1 MSNIVK
7 IITEDTEIVLSDAE
21 HINCLF
27 NTGEV
32 AIDGERYEDVVQV
45 VVDEVEE

>member
-1 MSNIVK
+1 MSIVK
-7 IITEDTEIVLSDAE
+7 ITCKEKEVVLSDPE

-32 AIDGERYEDVVQV
+32 AIDGEVYDDVVQV
-45 VVDEVEE
+45 TVDET